1 MMTRLCGTGLKEPVS
16 TNDYMVSVMFYSD
29 YSLNR
34 LGFNITF
41 TQMKGIYTVGIT
53 YRPFRM
59 TSHGNAPV

>member
-1 MMTRLCGTGLKEPVS
+1 MMTRWCGTGLKEPVS

-41 TQMKGIYTVGIT
+41 TQIKGIYRN
-53 YRPFRM
+53 Y
-59 TSHGNAPV
+59 TSAFQTDLTC